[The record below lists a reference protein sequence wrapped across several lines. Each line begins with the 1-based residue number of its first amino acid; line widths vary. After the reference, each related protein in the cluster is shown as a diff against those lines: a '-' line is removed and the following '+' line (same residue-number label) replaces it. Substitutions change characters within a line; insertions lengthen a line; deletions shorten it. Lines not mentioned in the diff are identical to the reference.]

1 MCGPARFFGGP
12 MHTTHTRNPITP
24 LAVLTFIAVT
34 VAPCRAT
41 GGRRPK
47 PGSVDFGARSRPAV
61 ALDRRFEPCRK
72 LSGDVAE
79 YVLPAVVSVVPVKI
93 DTVLFYRNPF
103 YHFFGEPLFE
113 GNPLDFF
120 FGTPPDNGSEKRGPR
135 IERRA
140 FRQHGLGS
148 GVIVTRDGYVLT
160 SYHVVVGADEIEV
173 RMYNGVQLAATVVGG
188 DSLSDVAVLK
198 IVAEEGS
205 LTPAFLGDSDR
216 LRPGD
221 WIIAVGN
228 PFSLTSTVTAGV
240 VSAMGRSVDQE
251 NPFQSYI
258 QTDAAIN
265 PGNSGGALVNL
276 YGELVGI
283 NTMIYSKHGGYMGIS
298 FAIPINIARRVME
311 DLIYHGRLIRGTIG
325 LRLQEIS
332 PEMRTLMSL
341 GSTIGV
347 LVSDIDNDGPCRR
360 CGIVRGDVIIEIDGH
375 RVTGLR
381 DARTRIALLRIGQT
395 TTLTIVRDGAREDIE
410 VDVVRMKAK

>member
-1 MCGPARFFGGP
+1 
-12 MHTTHTRNPITP
+12 MHTRHTTTR
-24 LAVLTFIAVT
+24 LATLILIAVALT
-34 VAPCRAT
+34 PHSAT
-41 GGRRPK
+41 AERRPK
-47 PGSVDFGARSRPAV
+47 PGSVAFGARSRPAV

-79 YVLPAVVSVVPVKI
+79 CILPAVVSVVPVKI

-120 FGTPPDNGSEKRGPR
+120 FGPPPESGNEKRSPQ

-148 GVIVTRDGYVLT
+148 GVIVTRGGYVLT

-173 RMYNGVQLAATVVGG
+173 RLYNGVQLAATIVGG

-198 IVAEEGS
+198 IVAEEGA
-205 LTPAFLGDSDR
+205 LTPAFLGNSDK

-240 VSAMGRSVDQE
+240 VSALGRSVDHE

-298 FAIPINIARRVME
+298 FAIPVNIARRVME

-341 GSTIGV
+341 GTTAGV
-347 LVSDIDNDGPCRR
+347 LVSEVEKDGPCRR
-360 CGIVRGDVIIEIDGH
+360 CGVERGDVIVEINGH
-375 RVTGLR
+375 RVMGLR
-381 DARTRIALLRIGQT
+381 DARTRIALLRIGAT
-395 TTLTIVRDGAREDIE
+395 ATLTIVREGERDEVE
-410 VDVVRMKAK
+410 VDVVRMRAD

>member
-1 MCGPARFFGGP
+1 
-12 MHTTHTRNPITP
+12 MHTTHPTHTTVP
-24 LAVLTFIAVT
+24 LGVLTLAALMMTTCPV
-34 VAPCRAT
+34 VAD
-41 GGRRPK
+41 RRP
-47 PGSVDFGARSRPAV
+47 PAGSVTFGARSRPAV

-79 YVLPAVVSVVPVKI
+79 YILPAVVSVVPVKI

-120 FGTPPDNGSEKRGPR
+120 FGPPPESNNEKRGPR

-173 RMYNGVQLAATVVGG
+173 RMYNGVQLAATIVGG

-198 IVAEEGS
+198 IVAEEGA
-205 LTPAFLGDSDR
+205 LTPAFLGDSDN

-221 WIIAVGN
+221 WIIAIGN

-240 VSAMGRSVDQE
+240 VSALGRSVDEE

-332 PEMRTLMSL
+332 PEMRTLLSI
-341 GSTIGV
+341 GTAAGV
-347 LVSDIDNDGPCRR
+347 LVSEVERDGPCRR
-360 CGIVRGDVIIEIDGH
+360 CGIERGDVIVEINGH
-375 RVTGLR
+375 TVTSLR
-381 DARTRIALLRIGQT
+381 DARTRIALLRIGAT
-395 TTLTIVRDGAREDIE
+395 VRLTVVREGEREEVE
-410 VDVVRMKAK
+410 VDVVRMRAN